1 MDDERREG
9 EKMSQFIRE
18 IEHGVELFRDA
29 VTGIAWAEDHRSG
42 LRISVHPNIDESGSI
57 EGMISSGRWRSGD
70 RIAKLN
76 GWFYDIDR
84 FSCDEKDVVEV
95 IVAEECMCP
104 ACIERRAANIGRE
117 RYECPVCHNTEHLKG
132 AKFCMICGT
141 PIQKAEEV
149 SA

>member
-1 MDDERREG
+1 
-9 EKMSQFIRE
+9 MSQFIRE

-57 EGMISSGRWRSGD
+57 EGMISSGLWRSGD

-84 FSCDEKDVVEV
+84 FSCDEKDVVVTFPQEYHAQELAGKEAV
-95 IVAEECMCP
+95 FKCKVHK
-104 ACIERRAANIGRE
+104 
-117 RYECPVCHNTEHLKG
+117 V
-132 AKFCMICGT
+132 
-141 PIQKAEEV
+141 
-149 SA
+149 

>member
-1 MDDERREG
+1 
-9 EKMSQFIRE
+9 MSQFIRE
-18 IEHGVELFRDA
+18 IEPGVELFRDA

-42 LRISVHPNIDESGSI
+42 LRISVHPNIDRSGSV
-57 EGMISSGRWRSGD
+57 EGMIARGWWRSSD
-70 RIAKLN
+70 RIAWN
-76 GWFYDIDR
+76 RGWTYNIDR
-84 FSCDEKDVVEV
+84 FSCNEDDPIEA

-104 ACIERRAANIGRE
+104 ACIERRAERKGRMK
-117 RYECPVCHNTEHLKG
+117 YVCPVCHNTEHLKG

>member
-57 EGMISSGRWRSGD
+57 EGMISSGLWRSGD

-76 GWFYDIDR
+76 WCFYDIDR
-84 FSCDEKDVVEV
+84 FSCREENPIEA
-95 IVAEECMCP
+95 IVAEECMCA
-104 ACIERRAANIGRE
+104 ACIERRAASAGRE
-117 RYECPVCHNTEHLKG
+117 RYECPVCHNKEHLKG

-149 SA
+149 SE

>member
-1 MDDERREG
+1 
-9 EKMSQFIRE
+9 
-18 IEHGVELFRDA
+18 
-29 VTGIAWAEDHRSG
+29 
-42 LRISVHPNIDESGSI
+42 
-57 EGMISSGRWRSGD
+57 MISSGLWRSGD

-76 GWFYDIDR
+76 WCFYDIDR
-84 FSCDEKDVVEV
+84 FSCREENPIEA
-95 IVAEECMCP
+95 IVAEECMCA
-104 ACIERRAANIGRE
+104 ACIERRAASAGRE